1 MDLWSWISELP
12 YSDEWSTDP
21 TSELTFQLASS
32 TESLQLKARR
42 KFSSNSDLLAIT
54 FYVSYDEKALWV
66 SDTCQV
72 NSDKPFLPLV
82 LQLLQEIISRS
93 PTAHNSI
100 AAACPRSQLQKL
112 KPDSVSWTLDSH
124 SPESFS
130 AFFNLV
136 FLARLFWLCACDSPS
151 DVGSLYFNSML
162 APNLE
167 AFGSAHSPVLRA
179 FFVSA
184 GIDVELAIMRTFGYM
199 LTKCLLLREVGV
211 GLQLLTPSYKNL
223 GFSYAVETHGLWV
236 LKGYAPL
243 MAMTRSRSG
252 ENNTSTLRPL
262 FEPKE
267 SVLKYALAHQQ
278 LEVVIQLEYSV
289 EVKENFILVKTRVD
303 NIRVL
308 VTKLGFGKNE
318 ESNIYMH
325 EKHFPSRVRVWVG
338 PECGASYVTSLTLGR
353 STDNIEK
360 ETETQKILK
369 GSFGETKVPKM
380 KAMTRTTTRTKV
392 RMWRWDQDSDG
403 HVAIFDATLC
413 DNTTGVE
420 ISTWQPYV
428 GDDVGVNGR
437 VDRDQVSQSFEKRYK
452 GANRSFTKSGS
463 WVFSEGLEGVKW
475 RLNKE
480 MEGSMLKWRIGGEV
494 WVSYFPNEVK
504 SSYFETRHVEWCD
517 EVDLP
522 LIVGAY

>member
-1 MDLWSWISELP
+1 MDLWSWICELP
-12 YSDEWSTDP
+12 YSDEWSTDS

-32 TESLQLKARR
+32 TESLQLNARR

-54 FYVSYDEKALWV
+54 FYVSYEQKALWV

-72 NSDKPFLPLV
+72 NSDKPFLPLI

-93 PTAHNSI
+93 PTAHDSI
-100 AAACPRSQLQKL
+100 TGACPRSQLQKL
-112 KPDSVSWTLDSH
+112 KPDSVSWILDSH

-130 AFFNLV
+130 TFFNLM
-136 FLARLFWLCACDSPS
+136 FLARLFWLCACDAPS
-151 DVGSLYFNSML
+151 DVGSLYFTSML

-167 AFGSAHSPVLRA
+167 AFSSSNAPVLRA

-184 GIDVELAIMRTFGYM
+184 GVDVELAIMRTFGYM

-223 GFSYAVETHGLWV
+223 GFSYAAETHGLWV

-243 MAMTRSRSG
+243 MAMPRCRSNGINDRC
-252 ENNTSTLRPL
+252 PV
-262 FEPKE
+262 FETKE

-278 LEVVIQLEYSV
+278 VEVVVQLEYSI
-289 EVKENFILVKTRVD
+289 EVKESFILVKTRVD
-303 NIRVL
+303 NIRVHMA
-308 VTKLGFGKNE
+308 KLGFGKNE
-318 ESNIYMH
+318 ENIYMH
-325 EKHFPSRVRVWVG
+325 ERHFPSRVRVWVG
-338 PECGASYVTSLTLGR
+338 PESGASYVTSLSLGR

-360 ETETQKILK
+360 ETETQRILK

-380 KAMTRTTTRTKV
+380 KAMTRTTTRTKA
-392 RMWRWDQDSDG
+392 RTWRWDQDSDG

-413 DNTTGVE
+413 DNITGVE
-420 ISTWQPYV
+420 IAMWQPYV
-428 GDDVGVNGR
+428 GDDGGANGR
-437 VDRDQVSQSFEKRYK
+437 VDRDQAGQGKRYN
-452 GANRSFTKSGS
+452 GSNRSFTKSGN
-463 WVFSEGLEGVKW
+463 WVFAEGLEGVKW

-480 MEGSMLKWRIGGEV
+480 MEGSVLKWRIGGQF

-504 SSYFETRHVEWCD
+504 SSYFETRCVEWCD

-522 LIVGAY
+522 LILGA